1 MLSYGAYGVEEMT
14 IFLERER
21 EGVLANDYVIKDKEP
36 ASGLLWLNFDDTVC
50 EHKLKSWNKQAN
62 INSIYDCIIGI
73 INFQQGRMCFKLS
86 LGKLIIKQ
94 IVIKNLIS

>member
-50 EHKLKSWNKQAN
+50 EHKLKS
-62 INSIYDCIIGI
+62 
-73 INFQQGRMCFKLS
+73 
-86 LGKLIIKQ
+86 
-94 IVIKNLIS
+94 